1 MILCAHCVTR
11 LLQYVAECPE
21 VGVSGKKVVDV
32 SDMALALQRQ
42 YSDYARRKRVA
53 FKSLVSNG

>member
-1 MILCAHCVTR
+1 M
-11 LLQYVAECPE
+11 
-21 VGVSGKKVVDV
+21 SGRKVVDV
-32 SDMALALQRQ
+32 GDMALALQSQ